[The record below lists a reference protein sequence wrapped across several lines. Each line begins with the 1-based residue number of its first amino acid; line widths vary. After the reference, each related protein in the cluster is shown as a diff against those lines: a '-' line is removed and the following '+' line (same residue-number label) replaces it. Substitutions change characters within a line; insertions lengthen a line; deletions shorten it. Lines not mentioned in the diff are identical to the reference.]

1 MAARK
6 CTSEVKRKGVGSPVF
21 SLCRL
26 QSAVGVSSFVW
37 GFWVLALPLSR
48 SPLCLLADRK
58 PVALT
63 IHLQDMDMMGE
74 PVEQGASEPFR
85 AEDGRPFIE
94 RQIAGNHRC
103 TTFIALAEYL
113 EEQFGA
119 DGCEWHIA
127 QFIDD
132 QQLDG
137 VEVLLQRA
145 QPAFVARFHELMDES
160 CRGR

>member
-1 MAARK
+1 
-6 CTSEVKRKGVGSPVF
+6 
-21 SLCRL
+21 
-26 QSAVGVSSFVW
+26 
-37 GFWVLALPLSR
+37 
-48 SPLCLLADRK
+48 
-58 PVALT
+58 
-63 IHLQDMDMMGE
+63 MMGE

-160 CRGR
+160 GRGREGDTVTLLAGRQSSPQGRVRFSGAGWP